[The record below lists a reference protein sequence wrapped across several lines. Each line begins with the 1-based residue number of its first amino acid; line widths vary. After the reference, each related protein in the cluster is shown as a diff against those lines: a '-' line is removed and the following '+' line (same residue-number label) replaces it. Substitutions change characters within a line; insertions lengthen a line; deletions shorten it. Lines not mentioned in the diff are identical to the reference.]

1 MNSPG
6 GNNIDPP
13 PQINHSLPN
22 DVHNIQEALANID
35 AGEGEKKKQRAA
47 WWSQKA
53 PQKIP
58 QKV

>member
-35 AGEGEKKKQRAA
+35 AGEALANIVAGE
-47 WWSQKA
+47 
-53 PQKIP
+53 
-58 QKV
+58 